1 MTIEWIDYTDGPSG
15 PYSLARDLVT
25 VADYAEFAKATG
37 HGAPKG
43 RPLQPVTRVTAHEA
57 DAYAEWAGARL
68 PTERE
73 IEWAWRFREDVTFAA
88 WPLPE
93 LPDAGQYD
101 TDTADGVRDLTGLV
115 WHWTSSMQG
124 AGRVIRGGGWNDGA
138 SYARVASRYGGVP
151 SRRGDSLGFRLA
163 RTP

>member
-1 MTIEWIDYTDGPSG
+1 MTIEWINYTDGPSG

-37 HGAPKG
+37 RSALEG

-73 IEWAWRFREDVTFAA
+73 IEWAWRFREGRCREHPPGLPWRQLGQRCVLRTGRL
-88 WPLPE
+88 PLRLRPFPPLRPPRLSSRE
-93 LPDAGQYD
+93 DAMIDLDLP
-101 TDTADGVRDLTGLV
+101 L
-115 WHWTSSMQG
+115 QG
-124 AGRVIRGGGWNDGA
+124 KRI
-138 SYARVASRYGGVP
+138 P
-151 SRRGDSLGFRLA
+151 
-163 RTP
+163 